1 MGYPPQGHLTTIS
14 STFPCSFVT
23 KPQLKKGNAM
33 IKRLA
38 LSALAVAALTVPA
51 LAGGSSAFT
60 LPPYAQLQNPMIDGP
75 TWDEVVRAD
84 VVEDDVFLQDG
95 EDLIS
100 FDAPITAFDAATV
113 PFTVSQRA
121 GMGERITKMTVI
133 VDENPMPI
141 VGEFEFGPLM
151 GDIDIESRVRFDVF
165 SNIRVVAETETG
177 GTYMV
182 GRFVE
187 AAGGCSATVT
197 RDLDVAL
204 ATMGKMKLKDLDFSG
219 GATPR
224 ASGDVRQA
232 QLMIRHPMFTGM
244 QAHKGTLNM
253 IDPRFIET
261 LEVTMGGELLFKMTG
276 GFSISEDPSF
286 RFSYIDNGSQEMKV
300 RATDTDGAVF
310 EQTFPLN
317 PGA

>member
-1 MGYPPQGHLTTIS
+1 ML
-14 STFPCSFVT
+14 
-23 KPQLKKGNAM
+23 
-33 IKRLA
+33 KRLA
-38 LSALAVAALTVPA
+38 LSALAVAAFSSPA
-51 LAGGSSAFT
+51 VAGGSSAFT
-60 LPPYAQLQNPMIDGP
+60 LPPYAQIQNPMIDGP
-75 TWDEVVRAD
+75 TWEEAVKAD
-84 VVEDDVFLQDG
+84 VVDDGVVLLDG
-95 EDLIS
+95 DDLMS
-100 FDAPITAFDAATV
+100 FDAPVSAFDAATV

-121 GMGERITKMTVI
+121 GTGQRITRMTVI

-141 VGEFEFGPLM
+141 AAEFEFGPLM

-165 SNIRVVAETETG
+165 SNIRVVAETEAG
-177 GTYMV
+177 ATYMV

-219 GATPR
+219 GVKPR
-224 ASGDVRQA
+224 ASGEVRQA

-253 IDPRFIET
+253 IDPRFIDT
-261 LEVTMGGELLFKMTG
+261 LEVTMNGEMLFTMTG

-286 RFSYIDNGSQEMKV
+286 RFSYIDNGAQEMKV

-310 EQTFPLN
+310 EKTFPLN

>member
-1 MGYPPQGHLTTIS
+1 MMNRLT
-14 STFPCSFVT
+14 
-23 KPQLKKGNAM
+23 
-33 IKRLA
+33 
-38 LSALAVAALTVPA
+38 LSALAIAALAAPA
-51 LAGGSSAFT
+51 FAGGSSAFT
-60 LPPYAQLQNPMIDGP
+60 LPSYAQLQNPMIDGP
-75 TWDEVVRAD
+75 TWEDVVRAD
-84 VVEDDVFLQDG
+84 VVDDDVFLQDG
-95 EDLIS
+95 EDLMS
-100 FDAPITAFDAATV
+100 FDAPVTAFDAATV

-121 GMGERITKMTVI
+121 GTGERITKMTVI

-141 VGEFEFGPLM
+141 VGAFEFGPLM

-165 SNIRVVAETETG
+165 SNIRVVAETESG
-177 GTYMV
+177 GSYMV

-187 AAGGCSATVT
+187 AAGGCTATVT

-204 ATMGKMKLKDLDFSG
+204 ATMGKMKLKDLDYSG
-219 GATPR
+219 GVKPR
-224 ASGDVRQA
+224 ASGDVRQV

-244 QAHKGTLNM
+244 QAHKGSLDM

-261 LEVTMGGELLFKMTG
+261 LEVTMGGEMLFKMTG

-317 PGA
+317 AGA